1 MGVFIQESYPSI
13 KDRVNRWNELGMLES
28 IKCEESRKLV
38 SIVLDTTSLY
48 LMEFKYFNIDNDTK
62 LCLIPIM
69 VKLFRDTEKKF
80 SIIDLNKFVKRI
92 IEDFTIKYKEF
103 CFINLSNEND
113 EETEF
118 IIQYCKNFKF
128 N

>member
-13 KDRVNRWNELGMLES
+13 QDRVNRWNELGMLES

-62 LCLIPIM
+62 LCLLNESNDSNSCLHSLHTII
-69 VKLFRDTEKKF
+69 KK
-80 SIIDLNKFVKRI
+80 S
-92 IEDFTIKYKEF
+92 
-103 CFINLSNEND
+103 SNILV
-113 EETEF
+113 
-118 IIQYCKNFKF
+118 IIQIY
-128 N
+128 